1 MKNIEINI
9 NTIAKAEAF
18 LNLIKSLEGEFEL
31 VSDSSVVNAKSTLD
45 VLCLNIEEDLQL
57 IVKDDDM
64 YDEAISLLEEYIVK
78 K

>member
-1 MKNIEINI
+1 M
-9 NTIAKAEAF
+9 
-18 LNLIKSLEGEFEL
+18 EGEFEL